1 MRVRGIGKQGKH
13 SIEAY
18 NNIYVMVRPKNKQY
32 FEGNATSLDT
42 MIFVS
47 SFILRKRNICRI
59 LM

>member
-1 MRVRGIGKQGKH
+1 MRVRGEGKQGKH

-18 NNIYVMVRPKNKQY
+18 NNIYVKEKFENKQY
-32 FEGNATSLDT
+32 FEGNATSLGT

-47 SFILRKRNICRI
+47 SFISRKRNICRI